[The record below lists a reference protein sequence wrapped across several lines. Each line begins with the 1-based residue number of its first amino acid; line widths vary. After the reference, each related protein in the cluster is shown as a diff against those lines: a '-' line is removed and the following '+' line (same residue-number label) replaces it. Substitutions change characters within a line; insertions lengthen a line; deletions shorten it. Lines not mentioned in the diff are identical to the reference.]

1 MSLAIAWLMAGFLLL
16 SGLVLFLLLKTRL
29 AVAYKLMAITALT
42 LFYWAQYLALH
53 RYAGWPVREPL
64 PEEFVLIASE
74 VIEPDHSS
82 GEPGRMYWW
91 VKESAQAGRPP
102 RVYELPYVQ
111 QVHQQSAEVLQAQQ
125 EGAQF
130 IGHQQ
135 GSGHGAESL
144 GIRFERLSKSALHRK
159 E

>member
-1 MSLAIAWLMAGFLLL
+1 MSIAIAWLMAGFLLL

-29 AVAYKLMAITALT
+29 AVAYKLMAIAALT

-74 VIEPDHSS
+74 VIEPNHAS

-91 VKESAQAGRPP
+91 VRESAHPGRPP

-111 QVHQQSAEVLQAQQ
+111 KVHQQSAEVLQAQQ
-125 EGAQF
+125 GGGQY
-130 IGHQQ
+130 IGHQA
-135 GSGHGAESL
+135 GNGRGTEDL
-144 GIRFERLSKSALHRK
+144 GIRFEHISKSELHRK
-159 E
+159 Q